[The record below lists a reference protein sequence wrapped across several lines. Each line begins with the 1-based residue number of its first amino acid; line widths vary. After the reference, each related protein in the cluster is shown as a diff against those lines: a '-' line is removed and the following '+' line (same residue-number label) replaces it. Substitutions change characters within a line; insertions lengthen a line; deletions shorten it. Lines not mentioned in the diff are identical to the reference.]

1 MQEEPK
7 PEDVEANGA
16 PFAEYILLFRQWRG
30 PTRLFDKRTLPS
42 SPIMLGIIIV
52 IIRGLIILSI

>member
-16 PFAEYILLFRQWRG
+16 PFAEYILQFRQWRG
-30 PTRLFDKRTLPS
+30 LTRLFNKRTLPS

-52 IIRGLIILSI
+52 II